1 MPDLEKT
8 GFLTRLF
15 DGDAH
20 VESELRALVRQRL
33 RSETDTDAPQIAGRT
48 VGDLWARAQTIRQA
62 REHALAEKAAAERSR
77 CEEEAERSSRVR
89 LNDIARRGESVWR
102 EVETEIERRNAS
114 GYDKATNLLRDL
126 MTISREKGT
135 FEKFSQRLQEIRD
148 RHARKERLIER
159 LVKLG

>member
-33 RSETDTDAPQIAGRT
+33 RSETDTGRPT
-48 VGDLWARAQTIRQA
+48 NCRTYRRRFVGASSNNPTGSRARTRG
-62 REHALAEKAAAERSR
+62 KAAAERSR